1 MKNSTYDRMF
11 AAMLGAA
18 AIVALG
24 WLGTE
29 DIKNEQ
35 RYCHDV
41 FGPNAIYPD
50 YKGVGRKA
58 CKEVLP

>member
-1 MKNSTYDRMF
+1 VKNDTYDRMF

-50 YKGVGRKA
+50 YKGVGR
-58 CKEVLP
+58 